1 MSDKVEDNR
10 QAQSA
15 AYGEPL
21 SDTFDR
27 IKAAFGLNQ
36 TSLASVLGLSAPML
50 SQLNSAQRV
59 KIGNP
64 AVLNRMYQLHELV
77 EQLST
82 GRVATEDVAERLEEI
97 KTSQATM
104 GRTTQ
109 MMASQ
114 APDTTVVAGI
124 RSLLRAVASGTELRD
139 AAGQLADTHPDLA
152 EVLRLYGTG
161 PAHPALEH
169 YIAHKDLF

>member
-1 MSDKVEDNR
+1 MSGKVEDNR

-27 IKAAFGLNQ
+27 IKDAFALNQ
-36 TSLASVLGLSAPML
+36 SSLASVLGLSAPML

-64 AVLNRMYQLHELV
+64 AVLNRMYQLNELV
-77 EQLST
+77 EHHAA
-82 GRVATEDVAERLEEI
+82 GRVAADELATRLEEI
-97 KTSQATM
+97 KTSQATL

-114 APDTTVVAGI
+114 APDTAVVAGI
-124 RSLLRAVASGTELRD
+124 RNLLRAVASGTELRD
-139 AAGQLADTHPDLA
+139 AAERLAATHPDLA
-152 EVLRLYGTG
+152 EVLRIYGTG
-161 PAHPALEH
+161 PAHPAVEH
-169 YIAHKDLF
+169 YARHKDLF